1 MTTNWCLEVVL
12 LSIPAILGR
21 EPIEEESFQQFASFV
36 EDLLATDALVCIGAH
51 WIAKLE
57 SSSGIHR
64 DMAYRIRE
72 LLGDRVEILQ
82 VPESLA
88 TAFEHLPLTKGI
100 DIKIARENGIELQV
114 VWQHGSLK
122 MEDLT
127 ISNVVSGNSIP
138 ISASQFIDSYLRPP
152 SEQEHYDSGS
162 FEFRFR
168 NDALLPSHSIA
179 QKSQSFQEMMELKQ
193 TWGLTSPFLSAEW
206 VDSSLH
212 PLINLWV
219 TMALLQIPAIE
230 ALNPHKFSPVNLRT
244 PLTDVIQNHPHA
256 NVDSSSDLS
265 QPTAKLSAIAFTTFS
280 GNPGSFQAYQF
291 EFRSGNHWQNTVVG
305 QSPFPSFSP
314 VLPSKAPGRASIAS
328 PETDSNSSIS
338 NNSIADTQ
346 ALDRKTPLEHLLWIF
361 EIEKQS
367 APGNTHRSDESYEFS
382 GIPNFWDPVDQ
393 LDRTLGHLLERV
405 RSTYQGIN
413 FDRVQPQ
420 SADFWRDLPKHI
432 SKVEEF
438 YSEAH
443 TIKLDA
449 DFGNL
454 TGVISTDLN
463 DLITIFVGNYFIDAK
478 DGNNLV
484 LSGIGDDYIITG
496 SGEDFIDAGGGNN
509 SIFSGAGAD
518 EIVVNSGR
526 NWIDAGDGNDRI
538 VLLAGNNFLR
548 GGTGNNSISVKSGNN
563 FIDAT
568 MGRDDIRIYGGNNF
582 IQLGDDRSDVTLM
595 NQNGI
600 NLIDPGIGSYS
611 VELWGGENT
620 IILRPGQGITQISRF
635 FSDRFDSKLQFGL
648 VDGIKYEDLAITYH
662 SDYSDLSKG
671 YVQIQHTQTQDIL
684 AQVSSPWNSSLINN
698 LNFRDFFVREFFV
711 TIENSLP
718 QFPAPAPHLLL
729 NNSSLPSIDRGRTQP
744 LPNPFENLLDRY
756 PLLQVPPP
764 YQNPLNAVSQ

>member
-168 NDALLPSHSIA
+168 NDALLPSHGIA
-179 QKSQSFQEMMELKQ
+179 QKSQSFQEMMELEQ
-193 TWGLTSPFLSAEW
+193 TWGLPSPFLYAEW

-230 ALNPHKFSPVNLRT
+230 VLNPHKFSPFNLRT

-256 NVDSSSDLS
+256 NLDSSSNRS
-265 QPTAKLSAIAFTTFS
+265 QPTAQISAIASTTFL
-280 GNPGSFQAYQF
+280 GNPGSFQVYQF
-291 EFRSGNHWQNTVVG
+291 EFRSGNHWQNRVVA

-314 VLPSKAPGRASIAS
+314 GLPSKAPGRASIAS
-328 PETDSNSSIS
+328 PETDSNNSIS

-393 LDRTLGHLLERV
+393 LDRTPGNLLERV
-405 RSTYQGIN
+405 KSTYQGIN
-413 FDRVQPQ
+413 FDCMRPASVNP
-420 SADFWRDLPKHI
+420 WIDLPRHI
-432 SKVEEF
+432 RQVEEF
-438 YSEAH
+438 YSEAQ
-443 TIKLDA
+443 TIKFDA
-449 DFGNL
+449 AFGNL
-454 TGVISTDLN
+454 LGVISTNLN
-463 DLITIFVGNYFIDAK
+463 DLITIFVGNQFIDAK

-484 LSGIGDDYIITG
+484 LSGAGDDYIITG

-548 GGTGNNSISVKSGNN
+548 GGTGNNSISVNSGNN

-568 MGRDDIRIYGGNNF
+568 MGRDNINIYGGHNF
-582 IQLGDDRSDVTLM
+582 IQLGNDRSQIYID
-595 NQNGI
+595 NGN
-600 NLIDPGIGSYS
+600 NLVDPGMGSHS
-611 VELWGGENT
+611 IDLWRGEST
-620 IILRPGQGITQISRF
+620 IILRPSKGITQISRF

-648 VDGIKYEDLAITYH
+648 VDGIKYEDLVITYH

-684 AQVSSPWNSSLINN
+684 AQVSSPWNSSLIDN

-718 QFPAPAPHLLL
+718 QFPAPAPHPLL
-729 NNSSLPSIDRGRTQP
+729 NNSSLPSFDRGRTQP
-744 LPNPFENLLDRY
+744 LPNPFKNLFDRY
-756 PLLQVPPP
+756 PLFPSPPP
-764 YQNPLNAVSQ
+764 LQNPLNAVSQ